1 MSKNTSSQFLD
12 DTRIEYYSVTGAF
25 GLVEGTNYGV
35 QNFNGY
41 TGAIGFN
48 IDASRSSG
56 LYNVAQ
62 TVQPNSI
69 RVLIIVRI

>member
-12 DTRIEYYSVTGAF
+12 DTRLEYYSVSGAL

-35 QNFNGY
+35 QNLSAY
-41 TGAIGFN
+41 PGAIGFN

-56 LYNVAQ
+56 LYNATQ
-62 TVQPNSI
+62 TVQPNSL
-69 RVLIIVRI
+69 RSLIICRI